1 MKAKE
6 CMLKILEQIE
16 RKSGIKSSLKV
27 NSFKDLN
34 LRIYNGLVWNFKGKL
49 MGNSQGV
56 LH

>member
-1 MKAKE
+1 
-6 CMLKILEQIE
+6 MLKILEQIE